1 MDALGM
7 APWLL
12 AGRVFK
18 RQSFDQ
24 GPARLYD
31 RWGVP
36 VTRAVESLLAPPLG
50 KSLIAVGIR
59 EE

>member
-1 MDALGM
+1 M